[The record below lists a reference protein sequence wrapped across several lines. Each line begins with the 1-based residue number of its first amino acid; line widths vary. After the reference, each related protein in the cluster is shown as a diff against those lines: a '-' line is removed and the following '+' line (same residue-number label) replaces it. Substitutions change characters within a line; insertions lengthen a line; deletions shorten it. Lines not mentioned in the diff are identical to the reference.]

1 MTRIESTE
9 LQERLT
15 KFYGYFRKDKLRK
28 GIGSIVD
35 WAMENGEEA
44 LNEQLREKY
53 EYDLDSFEEKM
64 KASKDEEREERE
76 TEELKMEVETELLGM
91 RERMIKFFNKYD
103 PERANK
109 SLDILIKYIELKGFK
124 SLNEKL
130 FAKYGA
136 DIDSFE
142 EAQEKETDA
151 ERAAR
156 EQALRRRSLKFVLP
170 TWVHGALEL
179 YYVKYN
185 QAYIENGGVETIFEW
200 AQRNGLAALNES
212 LKSQYNESLDEFVEV
227 INGLREELRGFYKI
241 ADGSKDDKDIEQVLN
256 WGIKNGRDALNKM
269 LRKKYRFDLDIAK
282 EEYDEFE
289 SDDENIF

>member
-1 MTRIESTE
+1 MFILIE
-9 LQERLT
+9 LQDRLT
-15 KFYGYFRKDKLRK
+15 KFYGYFRKDKLNK

-53 EYDLDSFEEKM
+53 GYDLDTFEDKM
-64 KASKDEEREERE
+64 KASELEEKEERE
-76 TEELKMEVETELLGM
+76 TEELKMQVETELMGM
-91 RERMIKFFNKYD
+91 RERLIKFFQKHD
-103 PERANK
+103 PERATK

-156 EQALRRRSLKFVLP
+156 EKELQRRSLKFVLP
-170 TWVHGALEL
+170 PWVRDALEL

-185 QAYIENGGVETIFEW
+185 QGYIANGGVDTIFEW
-200 AQRNGLAALNES
+200 AQRNGLTALNES
-212 LKSQYNESLDEFVEV
+212 LKSQYNESLEEFTQATDALRQELVE
-227 INGLREELRGFYKI
+227 FYKI
-241 ADGSKDDKDIEQVLN
+241 ADASKDSKAVEQVLN